1 MAMNYV
7 PYAEGVMDLT
17 VDLYRSTAKVP
28 TVIQGHVLQ
37 NIIKV
42 GSLYTDSERNCCQY
56 IIVCLVFGKCLFV
69 RGGGWAGEWRWGVGD

>member
-1 MAMNYV
+1 MNYV

-42 GSLYTDSERNCCQY
+42 GPMYTDSERNCCQY
-56 IIVCLVFGKCLFV
+56 IWSSKNVFFFL
-69 RGGGWAGEWRWGVGD
+69 RGGGWGQGG